1 MMDVN
6 RWLTVTVR
14 DMKTNRFLK
23 RNTPVLRLK

>member
-1 MMDVN
+1 MDVN

-14 DMKTNRFLK
+14 DMNTNRFLK